1 MMANSSAPMYSMR
14 HFSSDLLLPL
24 SSHIQHQLLRKS
36 ILLNYFKE
44 LGWVGDNIDT
54 LCQHLVDWADIIR
67 KTYYDGGVEDI
78 ITTRRLVNVVK
89 AYAIWDDY

>member
-1 MMANSSAPMYSMR
+1 M
-14 HFSSDLLLPL
+14 
-24 SSHIQHQLLRKS
+24 
-36 ILLNYFKE
+36 
-44 LGWVGDNIDT
+44 GWVGDNIDT

-89 AYAIWDDY
+89 AYAIWDNMEKSIELTTNRFDEDTAKVFRELFQKVSGQVDDTISVELDLTND